1 MFTRPILLIV
11 LTWALMRGRIIGGI
25 AHWSWRTDGS
35 QHFKMNLLLELATTM
50 NILRIAQKKL
60 ENPKE
65 RRDQKWERKEK
76 EGQIGRR
83 SQMWG
88 KKAKKLTCK
97 MRGEILL
104 VQKQTQRTLISVVE
118 FQVWVNFSHNWRSW
132 WWPWS
137 ASRYPGV
144 QFFTFFKYHN

>member
-1 MFTRPILLIV
+1 
-11 LTWALMRGRIIGGI
+11 
-25 AHWSWRTDGS
+25 
-35 QHFKMNLLLELATTM
+35 M

-97 MRGEILL
+97 MRGKILL
-104 VQKQTQRTLISVVE
+104 VHKQTQRTLISVVE
-118 FQVWVNFSHNWRSW
+118 FQV
-132 WWPWS
+132 
-137 ASRYPGV
+137 
-144 QFFTFFKYHN
+144 